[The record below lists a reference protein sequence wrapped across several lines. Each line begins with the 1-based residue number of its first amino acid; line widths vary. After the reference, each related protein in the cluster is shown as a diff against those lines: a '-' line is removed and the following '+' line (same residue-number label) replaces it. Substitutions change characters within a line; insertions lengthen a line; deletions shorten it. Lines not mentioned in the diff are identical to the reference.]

1 MKSKILITATVFIAL
16 LLVLS
21 VALNVRQN
29 YQLEQKEAHFEDL
42 IMQGSQNKV
51 VDRYIKDSITHTVFS
66 EKLISNGIAEKQ
78 LAMGKS
84 YTDSLQR
91 ALKTSVDKI
100 SQATKIN
107 ALLEARL
114 ALKETETETGRRVL
128 SHRDKNLQLD
138 YYPDTDSVKLA
149 MDIALNEA
157 RYSKRKWLLGAP
169 QNYIDVFPDD
179 PRITIKGL
187 KSFTVKEKPP
197 KRLGIGIAAGYGI
210 TQHDNTL
217 RTAPYVGIGLNY
229 NLIEF

>member
-1 MKSKILITATVFIAL
+1 MIVLTV

-21 VALNVRQN
+21 ILLNIRQGTKLAEKQEHYEN
-29 YQLEQKEAHFEDL
+29 L
-42 IMQGSQNKV
+42 IAQGSQNKV
-51 VDRYIKDSITHTVFS
+51 VDRYIKDSVTHTVFS
-66 EKLISNGIAEKQ
+66 EKLITNGFAEKQ
-78 LAMGKS
+78 LAVGKT
-84 YTDSLQR
+84 YTDSLQK
-91 ALKTSVDKI
+91 ALKISVEKI

-107 ALLEARL
+107 AQLEAKL
-114 ALKETETETGRRVL
+114 ALKDAPTDNGR
-128 SHRDKNLQLD
+128 SMKSYRDKNLTLD
-138 YYPDTDSVKLA
+138 YFPDTDSVRLA
-149 MDIALNEA
+149 MDITLNEA
-157 RYSKRKWLLGAP
+157 RYSKRKWFFGAQ

-217 RTAPYVGIGLNY
+217 RTTPYVGIGLNY